1 MSCYK
6 DQKNTMKI
14 IKIKKN
20 NQRIGFQNMSIEER
34 DKLNEYHR
42 TWYSKLDDDKKNKM
56 RRDALDRYYS
66 LKVCLSMYVLFLNL
80 H

>member
-20 NQRIGFQNMSIEER
+20 NQRIGFQNMSIEGR

-66 LKVCLSMYVLFLNL
+66 LKVC
-80 H
+80 